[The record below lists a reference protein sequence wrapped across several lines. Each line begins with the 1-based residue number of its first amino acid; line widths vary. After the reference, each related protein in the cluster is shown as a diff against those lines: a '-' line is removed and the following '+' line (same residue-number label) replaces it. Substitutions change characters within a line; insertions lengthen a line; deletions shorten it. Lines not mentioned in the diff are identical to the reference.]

1 MRILHVNKFLYRRGG
16 AESYM
21 LDLAAIQQ
29 AAGHAVEF
37 FAMKH
42 PQNLPSRYEQHFPG
56 NVELEPMP
64 ASLLGKAQGAGR
76 LLFSPSALL
85 GMSRVVRDFKPDVV
99 HLHNIYHQLSP
110 SILRPLISV
119 PTVMT
124 LHDYKLACPT
134 YRFLDKGEICE
145 ACLGGNFRKALVRR
159 CNRGSVA
166 ASGLNALEMRL
177 HMTFGAYE
185 PVQLFLC
192 PSRFLAG
199 KMREAGVF
207 PDRMRHLPHF
217 IETAGVDHKLQPG
230 GGAVYA
236 GRLSHEKG
244 VDVLIEAASM
254 AGVHVDVAG
263 EGPEMDSLKR
273 LAVKLADGLVTFH
286 GRISLAEVR
295 ELLRAGAVAALPAR
309 WYENQPLSVL
319 DAYACGVPVVGSNL
333 GGIPELIEDR
343 VDGYLI
349 PPDDPAE
356 LGSRLRSITDSAG
369 GAYEMGLMGRR
380 KVEDQF
386 SVERHLA
393 GIDGAYADAAAGRRQ
408 VETSSLGGSKPPAQG

>member
-1 MRILHVNKFLYRRGG
+1 MRVLHVNKFLYRRGG

-21 LDLAAIQQ
+21 LDLAEIQQ
-29 AAGHAVEF
+29 AAGHTVEF
-37 FAMKH
+37 FAMDH
-42 PQNLPSRYEQHFPG
+42 PKNLPARYERYFPG

-64 ASLLGKAQGAGR
+64 SSLFGKAQGAGR
-76 LLFSPSALL
+76 LIFSPSALL
-85 GMSRVVRDFKPDVV
+85 GMTRVVRDFKPDVV

-110 SILRPLISV
+110 SILRALASV

-134 YRFLDKGEICE
+134 YRFLDKGQICE
-145 ACLGGNFRKALVRR
+145 ACLGGNFRKALVKR
-159 CNRGSVA
+159 CNRGSFA

-177 HMTFGAYE
+177 HTTFGAYE

-207 PDRMRHLPHF
+207 PGRMRHLPHF
-217 IETAGVDHKLQPG
+217 VETSGVELKSQPG
-230 GGAVYA
+230 GGVVFA

-244 VDVLIEAASM
+244 VDVLIEAAAI
-254 AGVHVDVAG
+254 AGVHLDIAG
-263 EGPEMDSLKR
+263 EGPETESLKR
-273 LAVKLADGLVTFH
+273 LAERLADGLVTFH
-286 GRISLAEVR
+286 GRISPAEVK

-343 VDGYLI
+343 VDGYLV

-356 LGSRLRSITDSAG
+356 LGSRLRAIADSAG
-369 GAYEMGLMGRR
+369 GAYEMGLRGRR
-380 KVEDQF
+380 KMEEQF

-393 GIDGAYADAAAGRRQ
+393 GIDSAYAEAAVGRAG
-408 VETSSLGGSKPPAQG
+408 VPATG